1 MRNIPYHRGVGLSVV
16 GQNRFGQEVVTLGEE
31 GEPVQV
37 RIGDLLAGRY
47 EVVRLIGHGAMGVVV
62 EARNVH
68 HGQRVAVKILKQ
80 RHKDSHEAVGRFQ
93 QEAQAASRIRGEH
106 SVRLLDTG
114 VHNGSPFMVMELL
127 SGQDLASVLEE
138 GPAPLEL
145 AAQYI
150 LQACEGIAEVHA
162 HGMVH
167 RDLKPSNLFLTQRP
181 DGTPLIKLLDYGIAK
196 GVTAPGEAALIQTQT
211 FVAMG
216 TPLYMSPEQ
225 IRSSREVDARTDLW
239 SLGTIFY
246 ELLAGRPAFGG
257 NTVTNVTAQVL
268 EKEPAALSSIVPGL
282 PPEIDAIVAH
292 ALKKNPDARVIDAA
306 AFAALLEPYA
316 GPAAA
321 GSAARIARILR
332 GSLRQDVITSPPV
345 SRDDALGG
353 TARFDPRRRV
363 RFVRWMVGAL
373 AVTAVVLVVLAVTSY
388 QTSRRAAG
396 TSLAQRGLKSSLLRA
411 ADPLALAASTTVSAA
426 PVEAVAVIDATASV
440 SAAASPSAPT
450 SALSTSPP
458 STALAAK
465 APASARSS
473 PGLRSSPGPSAKATQ
488 AVAPPPV
495 AADPAPQPPAQPTA
509 SKPYNPFSER
519 N

>member
-1 MRNIPYHRGVGLSVV
+1 MGHHSGDD
-16 GQNRFGQEVVTLGEE
+16 

-37 RIGDLLAGRY
+37 RVGDLLAGRY

-80 RHKDSHEAVGRFQ
+80 RHQDSREAVGRFQ
-93 QEAQAASRIRGEH
+93 QEAQAAGRIRGEH
-106 SVRLLDTG
+106 SVRMFDTG

-127 SGQDLASVLEE
+127 AGQDLASLLEE
-138 GPAPLEL
+138 GPAPLQV
-145 AAQYI
+145 AALYM

-181 DGTPLIKLLDYGIAK
+181 DGSPLIKLLDYGIAK
-196 GVTAPGEAALIQTQT
+196 GVTSPGEVALIQTQT

-239 SLGTIFY
+239 SIGAIFY

-268 EKEPAALSSIVPGL
+268 EKEPVPISTVVKGV
-282 PPEIDAIVAH
+282 PAEIDNIISS

-306 AFAALLEPYA
+306 ALAALLEPHA
-316 GPAAA
+316 GPTAVGA
-321 GSAARIARILR
+321 SARIARILR

-345 SRDDALGG
+345 SRDDALAG
-353 TARFDPRRRV
+353 TARFDPTRRLRV
-363 RFVRWMVGAL
+363 ARWIVGML
-373 AVTAVVLVVLAVTSY
+373 AVTTVIMVALAVTSY
-388 QTSRRAAG
+388 QASRRSAAL
-396 TSLAQRGLKSSLLRA
+396 SLAQRGLKSSVVHA
-411 ADPLALAASTTVSAA
+411 SDALVL
-426 PVEAVAVIDATASV
+426 TA
-440 SAAASPSAPT
+440 SAAASISSSANVTAIAAPSAVPEPTPAASSSSPPVAPPKPSTASAAVARPTPTSAPPSVPATASAPVSPPSAPVE
-450 SALSTSPP
+450 P
-458 STALAAK
+458 AK
-465 APASARSS
+465 
-473 PGLRSSPGPSAKATQ
+473 
-488 AVAPPPV
+488 PPP
-495 AADPAPQPPAQPTA
+495 AATTA